1 MLELYKYFI
10 IITIE
15 PVHNVHLGD
24 KREWPLTVK
33 RWTLKRV
40 WNKYVWTVCRKK
52 MVVVERFAVSGGSTI
67 LLLFVWAFSCGW
79 AKTICIRYVWR
90 RNGEK
95 VMFSKISGYARMRP
109 ETIIPI
115 VFATYFFV
123 RLPIVQF
130 SAAASVKQSSK
141 IFQI

>member
-1 MLELYKYFI
+1 
-10 IITIE
+10 
-15 PVHNVHLGD
+15 
-24 KREWPLTVK
+24 
-33 RWTLKRV
+33 
-40 WNKYVWTVCRKK
+40 
-52 MVVVERFAVSGGSTI
+52 
-67 LLLFVWAFSCGW
+67 
-79 AKTICIRYVWR
+79 
-90 RNGEK
+90 
-95 VMFSKISGYARMRP
+95 MRP